1 MTDVDAADQ
10 AFHID
15 GERQRPVGPGHG
27 PPDGSSSFD
36 PTRLDFGHYAGHTIE
51 ELAQTDPDF
60 LHWLERHPSGVRYRA
75 EIHRVLGVMPR
86 STDWE
91 R

>member
-1 MTDVDAADQ
+1 MADGDGDEQ
-10 AFHID
+10 AFHIEID
-15 GERQRPVGPGHG
+15 RQRPVGPGAAE
-27 PPDGSSSFD
+27 STFD

-51 ELAQTDPDF
+51 ELAATDPDY
-60 LHWLERHPSGVRYRA
+60 LRWLERHASGVRYRA
-75 EIHRVLGVMPR
+75 EIHRVLGVVPR